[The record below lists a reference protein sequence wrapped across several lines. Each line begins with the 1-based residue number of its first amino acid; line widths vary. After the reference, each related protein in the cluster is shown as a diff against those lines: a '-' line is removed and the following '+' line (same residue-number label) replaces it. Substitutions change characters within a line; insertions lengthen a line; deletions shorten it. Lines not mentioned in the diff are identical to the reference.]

1 MGRRSQRQLAGRRPD
16 GETPARHR
24 GGLIGAPAPA
34 PIPRPPSPPPDA
46 SVLAPL
52 AGRPRRLHQHLRLPR
67 GPRRRRPPP
76 AGDGAG
82 RRVRTSRCASRA
94 RPASR
99 PGALSV
105 RADSATWT
113 DPATGAARTVATHRL
128 SAVTFPGSSASPLP
142 GSSASPLR
150 ALALGAGGGAL
161 AGAAVGALVYDLP
174 HGPID
179 SHGDAAAF
187 GAAGTGL
194 LGGLIAGWVAS
205 DRRKDDLFL
214 FSPQPDAPLADAA
227 GGAASGPAR
236 RP

>member
-1 MGRRSQRQLAGRRPD
+1 MRLFLLLLLAALAGCTSTYAYRVDLADADRRQQVTERAARQD
-16 GETPARHR
+16 VTVRVQGETGVPAR
-24 GGLIGAPAPA
+24 
-34 PIPRPPSPPPDA
+34 
-46 SVLAPL
+46 
-52 AGRPRRLHQHLRLPR
+52 
-67 GPRRRRPPP
+67 
-76 AGDGAG
+76 
-82 RRVRTSRCASRA
+82 
-94 RPASR
+94 
-99 PGALSV
+99 ALSV

-128 SAVTFPGSSASPLP
+128 SAVTFP